1 MARRR
6 KAQQYAE
13 AASADARW
21 KAMVAKMPRNMQDSA
36 ASSLPG
42 SLRAQFGDGA
52 APLPPAAH
60 CLSMHSMGCYFK
72 GCGAIHRSMFDGRVH
87 AGISAYMFKAN
98 DVPPSDW
105 RCNFMRCR
113 REGPAG

>member
-6 KAQQYAE
+6 KAQQAAE

-52 APLPPAAH
+52 APLPSPA
-60 CLSMHSMGCYFK
+60 CPYK
-72 GCGAIHRSMFDGRVH
+72 
-87 AGISAYMFKAN
+87 
-98 DVPPSDW
+98 PSIVAARMQRLALQDDW
-105 RCNFMRCR
+105 V
-113 REGPAG
+113 